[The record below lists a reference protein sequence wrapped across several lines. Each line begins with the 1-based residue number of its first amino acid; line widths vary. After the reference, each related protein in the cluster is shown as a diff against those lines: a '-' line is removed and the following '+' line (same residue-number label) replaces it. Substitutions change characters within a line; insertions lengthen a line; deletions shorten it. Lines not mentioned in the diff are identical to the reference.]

1 MSLLSI
7 REVMGFHMYI
17 ALIVSDWDYDYGLI
31 IINEMKS
38 KHVYDDYC
46 LTMMILEV
54 FTYMMCWNESYDL
67 YEVHALRWVICEVCD
82 VMICYAFMSM
92 HLCLMLMK
100 IMWIFT
106 LVTLRW
112 CLSVV
117 SGMRHY
123 PCIAPSISWG
133 LRGG

>member
-1 MSLLSI
+1 MSLLGI

-17 ALIVSDWDYDYGLI
+17 ALIVSDCDYDYGLM

-67 YEVHALRWVICEVCD
+67 YEVHALR
-82 VMICYAFMSM
+82 
-92 HLCLMLMK
+92 
-100 IMWIFT
+100 
-106 LVTLRW
+106 
-112 CLSVV
+112 
-117 SGMRHY
+117 
-123 PCIAPSISWG
+123 
-133 LRGG
+133 